1 MWMFFQMCLSLAQ
14 KRHRGRFRPFFQNP
28 IVKEISDAIKIGN
41 LKHNY
46 QDCPGAVEN
55 HVFVNAARI
64 IAHHKNNGLNYQKI
78 SCREISQKMY
88 SDQSF
93 EQDVDSWRF
102 KKICYVDPLDSRF
115 MNFCHD
121 HQGIKDCYPFDPTK
135 NGTQGESIE
144 TVVGR
149 VISKAEW

>member
-1 MWMFFQMCLSLAQ
+1 MDVLSNVPESCSKAAPRKVQ
-14 KRHRGRFRPFFQNP
+14 IHFPKPDCE
-28 IVKEISDAIKIGN
+28 EISDAIKIGN

-93 EQDVDSWRF
+93 EQDVDSWHL
-102 KKICYVDPLDSRF
+102 KICYVDLSTPIHELL
-115 MNFCHD
+115 
-121 HQGIKDCYPFDPTK
+121 P
-135 NGTQGESIE
+135 
-144 TVVGR
+144 
-149 VISKAEW
+149 